1 MFKFLVRQLLQGKA
15 LSVEDMA
22 ELLSLKDNR
31 NRVEDYASA
40 LHLLA
45 RAEVCR
51 MLLKLLLMLM
61 RDTEPTK
68 RPAAQCVQERLAT
81 HLHSRR
87 VSPLLAFLHYA
98 HR

>member
-1 MFKFLVRQLLQGKA
+1 MRQLLQGKA

-45 RAEVCR
+45 RAEVCV
-51 MLLKLLLMLM
+51 MPLALLLSLM
-61 RDTEPTK
+61 RDTEPAK
-68 RPAAQCVQERLAT
+68 RTAAQRIQERLAT

-87 VSPLLAFLHYA
+87 VSSSLAFLHYI